1 MAHYCPLVPLRWPPA
16 APQGIAGHDF
26 RCAASSGL
34 LRPKV
39 SEALGGELGVPGRV
53 LDVAVPEPLLDRA
66 GVVAVVGDAVTEPL
80 LDRAGVVAVV
90 GELVAAAVPE
100 HVRVDGEG
108 EAGPLADTT
117 HELLEAGH
125 AQRARA
131 LAGED
136 VGRARLLLALEAP
149 QG

>member
-26 RCAASSGL
+26 RCAASSVL
-34 LRPKV
+34 LPPKV

-66 GVVAVVGDAVTEPL
+66 GVVAVVG
-80 LDRAGVVAVV
+80 
-90 GELVAAAVPE
+90 ELEAAAVPE

-131 LAGED
+131 LAGEE
-136 VGRARLLLALEAP
+136 VGRARPLLALEAA
-149 QG
+149 QGADLAAT